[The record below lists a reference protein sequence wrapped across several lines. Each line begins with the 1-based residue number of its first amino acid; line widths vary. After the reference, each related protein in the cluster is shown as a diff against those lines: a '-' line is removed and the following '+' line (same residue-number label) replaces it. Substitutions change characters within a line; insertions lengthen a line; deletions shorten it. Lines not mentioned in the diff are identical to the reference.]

1 MNKQLQE
8 AQKRVEK
15 ITAELE
21 TDLGLNLW
29 WRIKHTFSELP
40 EGAEAGGAS
49 GTGVATRTTAMTSTL
64 WHYRQAE
71 ITWFLPSVASIDDDY
86 LEWVAV
92 HEYVHILND
101 PLASFLFDYLRDDE
115 STTEQLRTLG
125 HHANMTEFVT
135 ENLCRVIQKAR
146 GKEVPA

>member
-1 MNKQLQE
+1 MNKQLVE
-8 AQKRVEK
+8 AQQRVEK
-15 ITAELE
+15 LTAELE
-21 TDLGLNLW
+21 NELGLSGW
-29 WRIKHTFSELP
+29 WRIKHVFSELP
-40 EGAEAGGAS
+40 DEASAEG
-49 GTGVATRTTAMTSTL
+49 GTGSAARTTAMTSTL

-71 ITWFLPSVASIDDDY
+71 ITWFLPSVAIIDDDY

-115 STTEQLRTLG
+115 STTEQLRVLG

-135 ENLCRVIQKAR
+135 ENLCRVIQRAR
-146 GKEVPA
+146 GKDVPA